1 MSIYAI
7 SMNIHSIDNVTLR
20 IYHVVV
26 KFNARDEWRGIL

>member
-1 MSIYAI
+1 MIIYAF

-26 KFNARDEWRGIL
+26 KFNARDVRRGIL